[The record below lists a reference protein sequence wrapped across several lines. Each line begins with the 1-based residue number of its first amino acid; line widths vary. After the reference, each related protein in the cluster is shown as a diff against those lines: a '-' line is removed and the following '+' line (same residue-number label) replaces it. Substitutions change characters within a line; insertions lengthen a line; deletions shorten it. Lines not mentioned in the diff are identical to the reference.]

1 MIWDSHG
8 QEQQANAETRFMIQA
23 KGFWG
28 GCVGR
33 MRLVDGCRMCWGK
46 IHIFRFS
53 EVFFGVEGK
62 DAKRFFFGTYKNH
75 FANASIGT
83 FGSLVY
89 RSFFL
94 NISHPFF
101 WWFWKFDLNYSTRK
115 WSPGTSIY
123 QSSKVFWC
131 SRFLD
136 LLNKA
141 ILFFF
146 LHFDLLNHDLNRH
159 FLTLLFTREENGE
172 TPIFFWEISRGTLP
186 TIPSRRSTLPE
197 TNIALAPE
205 NRPDPK
211 RKQSYSN
218 HPFLGANR

>member
-1 MIWDSHG
+1 
-8 QEQQANAETRFMIQA
+8 
-23 KGFWG
+23 
-28 GCVGR
+28 
-33 MRLVDGCRMCWGK
+33 MCWGK

-101 WWFWKFDLNYSTRK
+101 LVILEVRFELLHKKMKSRN
-115 WSPGTSIY
+115 IY
-123 QSSKVFWC
+123 ISKLQGFLVFQ
-131 SRFLD
+131 
-136 LLNKA
+136 
-141 ILFFF
+141 ILGFVEQGDPFFF